1 MSNFNLF
8 IYKIFSSSDLIQFHL
23 YLIFKKI
30 YFHLLYQ
37 KNLLQNF
44 NLTTKIIFT
53 CFYKKMNEFL
63 QFYLHEYFNLF
74 SFKKSDLYKLFIKK
88 NIHHFICKTIFN

>member
-30 YFHLLYQ
+30 YLHLLYQ

-53 CFYKKMNEFL
+53 CFYKKKKNEFL
-63 QFYLHEYFNLF
+63 QFYLHKYFKLF
-74 SFKKSDLYKLFIKK
+74 SFKKSNLYKLFKK
-88 NIHHFICKTIFN
+88 T